1 MTDSRNPDARGEC
14 LALIDGLRVPAF
26 VIDSSG
32 RLVAAN
38 RSWTSEYA
46 AGDDDP
52 WGWLAPV
59 ADESRPRVRRVLA
72 GALAEKQPVEVEFVV
87 HRRDGSMCTL
97 VCAAGP
103 SLSSGSEGEFLGLC
117 WDASDRVR
125 NEQRLAFMAGH
136 DALTGLAN
144 RHTFED
150 ALARAASR
158 VQRGAEAVLL
168 MLDLDH
174 LKTYNDARGH
184 LDGDQALVN
193 LAMLLRTHVRAA
205 DLPARIGG
213 DEFAILLEDAD
224 LDEAVEI
231 AGRIRA
237 AAGDEEFVIGAREH
251 GLGVSIGIARVVDGL
266 QPRVVMDRADSAL
279 YRAKETGRNQVV
291 VWDTLD
297 AGAMSGDRAE
307 VDVQDAFARDALCV
321 AFQPVVSIADGSVSY
336 YESLVRC
343 TMPDGTQLRPDEFL
357 PAVERVGLMGRLT
370 RWVVSQAIERVNE
383 VPGIAISVNLSE
395 SDLVDPLL
403 LDDVESLLEEA
414 SSSTDSVVFEIAEPT
429 LLANLADGREWMD
442 RLARH
447 GARFVLDDFGSGA
460 GVFVLLREPHIEQ
473 VKLSRT
479 VMHALAQESATQ
491 GFVSAMRELIES
503 QGRIAVASYVESESM
518 LAHAEAAGFTW
529 AQGFEFSEPTPNLVE
544 LVEHMR
550 QLQVG

>member
-1 MTDSRNPDARGEC
+1 MTDSRNPDARDEC
-14 LALIDGLRVPAF
+14 LALLDGLRVPAF
-26 VIDSSG
+26 VVGTSG
-32 RLVAAN
+32 QLVAAN
-38 RSWTSEYA
+38 RSWASEYA
-46 AGDDDP
+46 TGDDDP

-72 GALAEKQPVEVEFVV
+72 GALAETHCVEIEFAI
-87 HRRDGSMCTL
+87 HRLDGSLCTL

-103 SLSSGSEGEFLGLC
+103 MSGSADFLGLC

-150 ALARAASR
+150 ALVRAASR

-237 AAGDEEFVIGAREH
+237 AAGDEEFVVGAREH
-251 GLGVSIGIARVVDGL
+251 GLGVSIGIAKVVDGL

-279 YRAKETGRNQVV
+279 YRAKESGRNRVV
-291 VWDTLD
+291 VWDTLG
-297 AGAMSGDRAE
+297 AGALAGDRAE
-307 VDVQDAFARDALCV
+307 IDVQDAFTRDAFTL
-321 AFQPVVSIADGSVSY
+321 AFQPVVSIADGSVAY

-343 TMPDGTQLRPDEFL
+343 AMPDGAQLRPDEFL

-370 RWVVSQAIERVNE
+370 RWVVAQAIEHVRH
-383 VPGIAISVNLSE
+383 VPDVALSVNLSE
-395 SDLVDPLL
+395 SDLVDASL
-403 LDDVESLLEEA
+403 LDDVEGLLEAA
-414 SSSTDSVVFEIAEPT
+414 SLRGRIVFEISEPT
-429 LLANLADGREWMD
+429 LLACLADGREWMS
-442 RLARH
+442 RLARC
-447 GARFVLDDFGSGA
+447 GARFVLDDFGSGI

-479 VMHALAQESATQ
+479 VMHSLAQESATQ

-503 QGRIAVASYVESESM
+503 QGRVAVASYVESEAM
-518 LAHAEAAGFTW
+518 LARAEAAGFTW
-529 AQGFEFSEPTPNLVE
+529 AQGFEFSEPTPALAE
-544 LVEHMR
+544 LVEHMHA
-550 QLQVG
+550 LQVG